1 MRHIP
6 TTYPDLYHKRN
17 ISDSVIEIQI
27 DIPEANVIS
36 VEQIDIESQIQPSEL
51 TSQNINN
58 AESQM
63 VEIPLEAQL
72 SQQQIVVNR
81 GSYIGPTQIYLFE
94 ERKKKYFKCIC
105 NTICFV
111 STLFCFGLIIVTI
124 ASK

>member
-81 GSYIGPTQIYLFE
+81 G
-94 ERKKKYFKCIC
+94 
-105 NTICFV
+105 
-111 STLFCFGLIIVTI
+111 
-124 ASK
+124 